1 MAADG
6 KRPFWMHQL
15 VEYILGGLLVASGLQ
30 SHTPIVP
37 SVLGFAILLNAAS
50 TKGAFSAFTVIDRRV
65 HAVIDPFIIGLCYVA
80 AVQPWISIANPT
92 RFIIAAIAT
101 VHLVVWAGSS
111 FAERKRRE
119 KLAPTGDKRLDF
131 GRNAGRAVGT
141 GVNSVK
147 KWFPKSGSSG
157 SSSSSG

>member
-1 MAADG
+1 MALDG

-65 HAVIDPFIIGLCYVA
+65 HAVIDPFIIGLCFIA
-80 AVQPWISIANPT
+80 ALQPFISIANPT
-92 RFIIAAIAT
+92 RMVIVAIAL

-111 FAERKRRE
+111 FAERKKRE
-119 KLAPTGDKRLDF
+119 KRAKLAPTGDKTVDV
-131 GRNAGRAVGT
+131 GRNAGRAMGD
-141 GVNSVK
+141 GVNTVK
-147 KWFPKSGSSG
+147 RWFPKSGTPS
-157 SSSSSG
+157 